1 MVYKF
6 IGVENIIVVYFREIK
21 LMRVGVGVGFM
32 VFFLVY
38 FILFCFI

>member
-1 MVYKF
+1 MYILEGF
-6 IGVENIIVVYFREIK
+6 GYRVVYLEIK
-21 LMRVGVGVGFM
+21 LIRVGVGVGFM